1 MPPRAEPMVKPQNIM
16 VTKLERR
23 DVGAYS
29 EVKVIALG
37 KAPPKPKPVRNFQII
52 RVCKSAEKRQ
62 NTGNSKH
69 NDRPNQNRFTA

>member
-1 MPPRAEPMVKPQNIM
+1 M

-52 RVCKSAEKRQ
+52 RVCKSAEKEAKILAIP
-62 NTGNSKH
+62 NIMTDPIKIGL
-69 NDRPNQNRFTA
+69 RPNLSDNGPK